1 MIENV
6 PFCGEF
12 IGNVHH
18 LFARVY
24 YSDTDFTGVVYHA
37 RYLEFFE
44 RGRSEFIRLSRAQ
57 HQKPHNTE
65 ENEKLGWV
73 VHKIAVN
80 YHKSARFDDILD
92 IRTKIIKVTGARIVM
107 AQEII
112 RNDLLLVSADV
123 QLALVNSEG
132 RPTRIPDEF
141 IESWENTTMD
151 K

>member
-24 YSDTDFTGVVYHA
+24 YADTDFTGVVYHA

-44 RGRSEFIRLSRAQ
+44 RGRSEFIRLSSVQ
-57 HQKPHNTE
+57 HQQPHDAE

-73 VHKIAVN
+73 VHKITVN

-92 IRTKIIKVTGARIVM
+92 IRTKITKVTGARIVM

-112 RNDLLLVSADV
+112 CNDLLLVSADV

-132 RPTRIPDEF
+132 RPRRLPDQF
-141 IESWENTTMD
+141 ITSWENALSQ

>member
-24 YSDTDFTGVVYHA
+24 YADTDFTGVVYHA

-44 RGRSEFIRLSRAQ
+44 RGRSEFIRLSMAQ
-57 HQKPHNTE
+57 HQQPHDTE
-65 ENEKLGWV
+65 ETEKLGWV
-73 VHKIAVN
+73 VHKLTVN

-92 IRTKIIKVTGARIVM
+92 IRTKITKVTGARIVM

-112 RNDLLLVSADV
+112 CNDLLLVSADV

-132 RPTRIPDEF
+132 RPRRLPDQF
-141 IESWENTTMD
+141 VTSWENALSQ

>member
-24 YSDTDFTGVVYHA
+24 YDDTDFNGVVYHA

-44 RGRSEFIRLSRAQ
+44 RGRSEFIRLSMARNQEPLATQ
-57 HQKPHNTE
+57 E
-65 ENEKLGWV
+65 SEKLGWV
-73 VHKIAVN
+73 VHKMALN

-92 IRTKIIKVTGARIVM
+92 IRTKITKVTGARIVM
-107 AQEII
+107 AQEIF
-112 RNDLLLVSADV
+112 RNDLSLVSADV

-132 RPTRIPDEF
+132 RPTRIPDAF
-141 IESWENTTMD
+141 IESWENTTKD